1 MIESSIFDKFTSCG
15 DDSGELD
22 FKTELREQVS
32 QAEKLQQSLKSLQKF
47 KIFDPLTAKENPV
60 HMERNKLDDLLKRRM
75 MQQSGLALM
84 RIIRGEQ

>member
-1 MIESSIFDKFTSCG
+1 MVESSIFDKFTSSG
-15 DDSGELD
+15 DDSGDLD

-47 KIFDPLTAKENPV
+47 KIFDPLTSKENPV
-60 HMERNKLDDLLKRRM
+60 HMERSKLDDLLKRTM

-84 RIIRGEQ
+84 RIIRGE